1 MTRWRMRIA
10 CWILNTTNTHS
21 KHEMLTAFP
30 LKERFHE
37 RDYMLCYTYIAWL
50 IDIIVIVIVK
60 AYFKIKI

>member
-1 MTRWRMRIA
+1 
-10 CWILNTTNTHS
+10 
-21 KHEMLTAFP
+21 MLTAFP